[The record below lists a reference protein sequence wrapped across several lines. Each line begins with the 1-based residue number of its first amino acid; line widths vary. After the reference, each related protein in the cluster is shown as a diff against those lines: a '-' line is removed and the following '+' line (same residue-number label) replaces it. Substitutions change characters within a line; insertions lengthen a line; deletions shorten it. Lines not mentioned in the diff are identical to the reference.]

1 MSDVVVIGGEGF
13 LGSVIVN
20 ALDADSLG
28 RSQDADIQANILLH
42 EDLGAL
48 RDYDIAINCVGLS
61 PLYEPRTP
69 YKALHVNAVKNVLH
83 VLDDEQHY
91 VHISAIG
98 ADPASPNTYLRT
110 KGRGESV
117 IQENHAFHTI
127 LRPDVMYDAS
137 SDTWRE
143 RVLQP
148 FRFGVMPN
156 ISKESRAVHRD
167 DVVDAV
173 MHVVGNEVTGSYNLY
188 GDEAVTLTDMVRRIG
203 GQRVLAIPEMIWYPF
218 FFAACEARLFNLSRD
233 QRILYNYEFDYGDRP
248 DWFTPSVIP
257 E

>member
-13 LGSVIVN
+13 LGSGIVEVLG
-20 ALDADSLG
+20 AASLG

-48 RDYDIAINCVGLS
+48 QDYDVVINCVGLS
-61 PLYEPRTP
+61 PLFEPKTP
-69 YKALHVNAVKNVLH
+69 YKAIHVNAVKNILH
-83 VLDDEQHY
+83 VLDDDQHY

-98 ADPASPNTYLRT
+98 ADPGAPNTYLRT
-110 KGRGESV
+110 KGRGEAV
-117 IQENHAFHTI
+117 IRETHDFHTI

-137 SDTWRE
+137 SETWRE

-156 ISKESRAVHRD
+156 ISKKSRAVHRG

-173 MHVVGNEVTGSYNLY
+173 SHVVDNGVTGSYNLY

-203 GQRVLAIPEMIWYPF
+203 GQRVLTIPEFVWYPF

-233 QRILYNYEFDYGDRP
+233 QRVLYKYEFNYGDRP